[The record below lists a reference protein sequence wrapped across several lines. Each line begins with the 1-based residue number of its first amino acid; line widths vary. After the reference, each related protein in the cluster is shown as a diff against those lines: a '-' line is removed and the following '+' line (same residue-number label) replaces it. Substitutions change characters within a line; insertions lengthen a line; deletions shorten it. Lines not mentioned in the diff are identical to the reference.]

1 MQFLLESFPPQS
13 FEGIHIQI
21 YPTKIEILIQ
31 SVSRYLFVVHCC
43 LPVCTLLIL
52 RFPHCP
58 GAFHIDLE
66 LCSFHIICSNCSLPI
81 CTLVRLSCPHCPWAF
96 PIALELVSLGIDCSW
111 ALRLTAGAPSEG
123 GVAVLGVII
132 TTQVLLLLLLLL
144 KKKLF
149 SSWQHHGWNHYVRS
163 GDSTFNTQCYSWEK
177 GGS

>member
-1 MQFLLESFPPQS
+1 
-13 FEGIHIQI
+13 
-21 YPTKIEILIQ
+21 
-31 SVSRYLFVVHCC
+31 
-43 LPVCTLLIL
+43 
-52 RFPHCP
+52 
-58 GAFHIDLE
+58 
-66 LCSFHIICSNCSLPI
+66 
-81 CTLVRLSCPHCPWAF
+81 LVRLSCPHCPWAF